1 MIDIIITFAISALL
15 FAGCFAWI
23 RAIDKDEQREK
34 TPAQGKVTKVLHTNH
49 GAVYYYV
56 EFFADGEL
64 RTVETNAYTHTNKK
78 YGKGDSINILYYTVN
93 SHYNADV
100 DDPDLVSTRSTSRKE
115 ALIILGFAIAC
126 FAGAV
131 IALVNHIM

>member
-1 MIDIIITFAISALL
+1 MIDILITFALSGLL
-15 FAGCFAWI
+15 FVGYFAWI
-23 RAIDKDEQREK
+23 KAIDKDEQREK
-34 TPAQGKVTKVLHTNH
+34 TPAQGTVTKVLHTNH

-64 RTVETNAYTHTNKK
+64 RTTETTSYTHTNKK
-78 YGKGDSINILYYTVN
+78 YGKGDSINILYYKVK
-93 SHYNADV
+93 SGYSADV
-100 DDPDLVSTRSTSRKE
+100 DDPDLVSTRGKARKE
-115 ALIILGFAIAC
+115 ALIILGFAVVF

>member
-15 FAGCFAWI
+15 FAGYFAWI
-23 RAIDKDEQREK
+23 RAIDKDEKRIK
-34 TPAQGKVTKVLHTNH
+34 NTATGTVIKVLHTKH
-49 GAVYYYV
+49 GAVYYFV
-56 EFFADGEL
+56 EFYDNGEL
-64 RTVETNAYTHTNKK
+64 RTAETTSYTHTNKK
-78 YGKGDSINILYYTVN
+78 YGKGDSINLLYYKVN
-93 SHYNADV
+93 SGYSADV

-115 ALIILGFAIAC
+115 ALIILGFAVVF